1 GLAKALLLKGM
12 QLLKERGMKSASL
25 GTNGDNIAMQRT
37 AEAVGFRLE
46 HKTLW
51 FEKEVNQ
58 ID

>member
-1 GLAKALLLKGM
+1 M
-12 QLLKERGMKSASL
+12 QLLKEHGMESANL
-25 GTNGDNIAMQRT
+25 GTSGSNIAMQKT

-58 ID
+58 IG